1 MLRIWYLVQL
11 SLVLNLGNFQLEL
24 KDVIRNSTLLKVSIS
39 KKQFFLKPYYPKKEQ
54 NIRQNLPHLKLDL
67 RIYSGLLVYSVLF
80 VGFSPFYQVGTET
93 PHRY

>member
-1 MLRIWYLVQL
+1 M
-11 SLVLNLGNFQLEL
+11 
-24 KDVIRNSTLLKVSIS
+24 
-39 KKQFFLKPYYPKKEQ
+39 EQ
-54 NIRQNLPHLKLDL
+54 NIRQNLPRLKLDL

>member
-1 MLRIWYLVQL
+1 MEIHFRVIAHFFPGR
-11 SLVLNLGNFQLEL
+11 LG
-24 KDVIRNSTLLKVSIS
+24 VIKVSKS
-39 KKQFFLKPYYPKKEQ
+39 QKQFFFKLHCPKKEQ
-54 NIRQNLPHLKLDL
+54 NIRQNLPRLKLDL